1 MTPSLLER
9 DKLYYKLDIT
19 DNLPPGTDSIE
30 QFELSPRQPRLSPRP
45 KRPVPEW
52 PPEAERKGKWIWR
65 YLDKLDPDTEYDQ
78 IIKTAIFFMAN
89 SFAFSAGYASTFIHL
104 VQTPA
109 GAAAVHHTAKAY
121 RRGHQRYFETQ
132 DYFLDW
138 MWYGSGSDVSRKRLE
153 SVNRIHASVWKNVP
167 GAYSHPW
174 EGEMAIIGAAYFET
188 YLRKLVG
195 ARRMEPHPN
204 VQRAWP
210 EWGERVCAQLRTEP
224 LDGSRSFGVNFPR
237 TWEEVEGF
245 YLWFQRIPMERYTD
259 DETRRKA
266 HDASEAFIRQFSVMW
281 FPRRLQWF
289 GRQVVL
295 TVIPAPIRE
304 HNEIGHPNPI
314 TETLIK
320 FAIKVYLDMKDA
332 LPDPVRPDFSDEY
345 HAAKGVNWKK
355 TDIQTEAEWTRR
367 DRITDAI
374 LLTIVLVSGMWA
386 LWQLRI
392 FNI

>member
-1 MTPSLLER
+1 MASGSRKKGEMDLEVPGQGGQPKHPIRRGCTNRVISL
-9 DKLYYKLDIT
+9 
-19 DNLPPGTDSIE
+19 
-30 QFELSPRQPRLSPRP
+30 
-45 KRPVPEW
+45 
-52 PPEAERKGKWIWR
+52 
-65 YLDKLDPDTEYDQ
+65 KLDPDTEYDQ

-121 RRGHQRYFETQ
+121 RRGHQRFFETQ

-195 ARRMEPHPN
+195 ARRTEPHPN

-210 EWGERVCAQLRTEP
+210 EWGER
-224 LDGSRSFGVNFPR
+224 
-237 TWEEVEGF
+237 
-245 YLWFQRIPMERYTD
+245 
-259 DETRRKA
+259 
-266 HDASEAFIRQFSVMW
+266 
-281 FPRRLQWF
+281 WF

-304 HNEIGHPNPI
+304 HNEIGHPNPV

-320 FAIKVYLDMKDA
+320 FAIKVYLDTKDA

-355 TDIQTEAEWTRR
+355 TDVQTEAEWTRR

-374 LLTIVLVSGMWA
+374 LLTIVLVGGMWA

-392 FNI
+392 FSV

>member
-30 QFELSPRQPRLSPRP
+30 QFEVSPRQPRPPPRP

-121 RRGHQRYFETQ
+121 RRGHQRFFETQ

-195 ARRMEPHPN
+195 ARRTEPHPN

-210 EWGERVCAQLRTEP
+210 EWGER
-224 LDGSRSFGVNFPR
+224 
-237 TWEEVEGF
+237 
-245 YLWFQRIPMERYTD
+245 
-259 DETRRKA
+259 
-266 HDASEAFIRQFSVMW
+266 
-281 FPRRLQWF
+281 WF

-304 HNEIGHPNPI
+304 HNEIGHPNPV

-320 FAIKVYLDMKDA
+320 FAIKVYLDTKDA

-355 TDIQTEAEWTRR
+355 TDVQTEAEWTRR

-374 LLTIVLVSGMWA
+374 LLTIVLVGGMWA

-392 FNI
+392 FSV

>member
-9 DKLYYKLDIT
+9 DKVYYKLDIT

-30 QFELSPRQPRLSPRP
+30 QFELSPRQPRPPPRP

-121 RRGHQRYFETQ
+121 RRGHQRFFETQ

-195 ARRMEPHPN
+195 ARRTEPHPN

-210 EWGERVCAQLRTEP
+210 EWGER
-224 LDGSRSFGVNFPR
+224 
-237 TWEEVEGF
+237 
-245 YLWFQRIPMERYTD
+245 
-259 DETRRKA
+259 
-266 HDASEAFIRQFSVMW
+266 
-281 FPRRLQWF
+281 WF

-304 HNEIGHPNPI
+304 HNEIGHPNPV

-374 LLTIVLVSGMWA
+374 LLAIVLVGGMWA

-392 FNI
+392 FKI